1 MNEPIIAKST
11 PNSLMSTLAR
21 FLKPIIE
28 NPVILKELRGRMRG
42 RRAFVSLTLYILLI
56 SLLIGSIYATA
67 AMASPI
73 TRFDPSYRQGMGK
86 AIFSVVVMLE
96 FLMISFIGPSLTA
109 GAITSERE
117 RRTYDL
123 LRTTPL
129 TAHALVLGKLG
140 SACLYLLLL
149 VITGLPVQ
157 ALAFLLGGVGFEE
170 IAVSSLMLITNILF
184 FCTLGLFCSSFTKR
198 TLTANVTSY
207 TLILLG
213 GLGLGLAYFALA
225 MYASP
230 LIGPRNQMT
239 ENFVAMVAWTLTATN
254 PFSASIVSEV
264 LLTTNQT
271 LFFGKAPTGNIY
283 IISPWILHIIFY
295 WVLTVIMLFVSTLF
309 VKRPDR

>member
-1 MNEPIIAKST
+1 MNEPVIAKSA
-11 PNSLMSTLAR
+11 PKSLVSTLTR

-42 RRAFVSLTLYILLI
+42 RRAFVSLTMYIMLI

-67 AMASPI
+67 ALSSPV
-73 TRFDPSYRQGMGK
+73 TRFDPGYRQGMGK
-86 AIFSVVVMLE
+86 AIFSTVVMLE

-109 GAITSERE
+109 GAITAERE
-117 RRTYDL
+117 RRTFDL

-129 TAHALVLGKLG
+129 TARALVLGKLG
-140 SACLYLLLL
+140 SACMYLLLL
-149 VITGLPVQ
+149 VVTGLPIQ

-170 IAVSSLMLITNILF
+170 IVVSSLILVTNILF

-230 LIGPRNQMT
+230 FLNTRNPMV
-239 ENFVAMVAWTLTATN
+239 ENFVALVAWTLTATN
-254 PFSASIVSEV
+254 PFSASVVSEI

-271 LFFGKAPTGNIY
+271 LFFGKAPAGNIY

-295 WVLTVIMLFVSTLF
+295 WVLTAIMLFFSTLF

>member
-1 MNEPIIAKST
+1 MNEPVIAKAPSRT
-11 PNSLMSTLAR
+11 SLLTRL
-21 FLKPIIE
+21 LKPFIE
-28 NPVILKELRGRMRG
+28 NPVIIKELRGRMRG

-56 SLLIGSIYATA
+56 SLLIGSIYATVA
-67 AMASPI
+67 LSSPI
-73 TRFDPSYRQGMGK
+73 TRFDPSYRQSIGK

-96 FLMISFIGPSLTA
+96 FLMIGFIGPSLTA

-117 RRTYDL
+117 RRTFDL

-129 TAHALVLGKLG
+129 SAHALVLGKLG
-140 SACLYLLLL
+140 SACMYLLLL
-149 VITGLPVQ
+149 VITGLPIQ
-157 ALAFLLGGVGFEE
+157 ALAFLLGGVGLEE
-170 IAVSSLMLITNILF
+170 IVVSSLILITNILF

-207 TLILLG
+207 SLILLG

-230 LIGPRNQMT
+230 LLGTRST
-239 ENFVAMVAWTLTATN
+239 TAESFVALVAWSLTATN

-271 LFFGKAPTGNIY
+271 LFFGKAPAGNIY
-283 IISPWILHIIFY
+283 IISPWILHIALY
-295 WVLTVIMLFVSTLF
+295 LVLTAIMLFFSTLF